1 MDKKKTATLMAH
13 DLKEL
18 MVFCT
23 FTIQPSKYLRVHRDS
38 PGGKQAARE
47 GFQQVIPQLPEA
59 GIWLEDSWANCRKS
73 KDQTRVA
80 WC

>member
-1 MDKKKTATLMAH
+1 MDKKKTTTLMAH

-38 PGGKQAARE
+38 PGG
-47 GFQQVIPQLPEA
+47 EA
-59 GIWLEDSWANCRKS
+59 GS
-73 KDQTRVA
+73 KGRFPAGDTSVT
-80 WC
+80 